1 MVPKQRNSGIT
12 CNSRPVHCCSARRRS
27 QHRPGRTGRTPSRS
41 TRRSWGSRGTN
52 PYFPLTPEYRLSYK
66 HRSDAVRGLAARLCR
81 RSIGQR
87 IPRGARL
94 GAGFRRKPILPLL
107 PLSLCCV
114 GLSVKLRASR
124 TCAGAVHGCSII
136 RQDQTRFWLHT
147 PAAGPMCQ
155 WLQSDLGNR
164 DATRSADRRAA
175 RSLNPRQGTGVAKP
189 RRMAARSRSRFT
201 PRHRPVNQHPALRP
215 EVLL

>member
-41 TRRSWGSRGTN
+41 TRRSWGSRGNN

-81 RSIGQR
+81 CSIGQR

-94 GAGFRRKPILPLL
+94 GAGFRRKPILLLL

-114 GLSVKLRASR
+114 GLSVRLRASR
-124 TCAGAVHGCSII
+124 NVC
-136 RQDQTRFWLHT
+136 R
-147 PAAGPMCQ
+147 
-155 WLQSDLGNR
+155 
-164 DATRSADRRAA
+164 RSARLLNHSSGSNEVLATHTCRWSDVSMAA
-175 RSLNPRQGTGVAKP
+175 VGPWEP
-189 RRMAARSRSRFT
+189 RRD
-201 PRHRPVNQHPALRP
+201 PDLRTEEP
-215 EVLL
+215 HAV